1 MKYLLCVYLVY
12 VSSFVVAQEE
22 LSPITKFLIRKGYTF
37 PESAKKDST
46 QAKIKQWPDTLYYNT
61 SYKSK
66 LLGSLT
72 IPFFFNAIE
81 IAPGN
86 RFSVNPTVN
95 IGFGYTW
102 FWGSFIFN
110 ENDKI
115 TIDPKVYFGVMA
127 NTGLQNGLNF
137 KEGGVFSGGF
147 IGVGSFTLIFGYDA
161 VNKTPSLGFGGRV
174 DFYTI
179 SQKYLHIIGRVHEL
193 RKHKKIAFP
202 ISYE

>member
-1 MKYLLCVYLVY
+1 MMKSLLFVFFVFISTLVI
-12 VSSFVVAQEE
+12 AQEDYG
-22 LSPITKFLIRKGYTF
+22 PITKFLLRKGYVF
-37 PESAKKDST
+37 PDSAKKNKRS
-46 QAKIKQWPDTLYYNT
+46 QQWPDTLYYNT

-86 RFSVNPTVN
+86 KFSVNPTVN

-110 ENDKI
+110 EDDKI

-137 KEGGVFSGGF
+137 KQGGVFSGGF

-179 SQKYLHIIGRVHEL
+179 SQKYLHLLGKIHEV
-193 RKHKKIAFP
+193 RKHKRIAP
-202 ISYE
+202 MISQE